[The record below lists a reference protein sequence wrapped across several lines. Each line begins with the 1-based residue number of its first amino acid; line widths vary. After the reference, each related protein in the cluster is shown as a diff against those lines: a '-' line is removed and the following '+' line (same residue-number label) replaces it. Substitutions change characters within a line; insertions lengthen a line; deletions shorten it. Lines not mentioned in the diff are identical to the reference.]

1 MIESSR
7 LKNQVAKSL
16 SGILKACKSSIKICK
31 AGGKV
36 VLCGNGGSAAD
47 AQHIAG
53 ELVGRFMRERKAIP
67 AISLSTDTSVLTALA
82 NDYGYDTV
90 FARQVEALVTK
101 KDVVIG
107 FSTSGNSANVIKAIE
122 KANKIGAKQLLL
134 LGNPR
139 KT

>member
-1 MIESSR
+1 M
-7 LKNQVAKSL
+7 
-16 SGILKACKSSIKICK
+16 
-31 AGGKV
+31 
-36 VLCGNGGSAAD
+36 
-47 AQHIAG
+47 
-53 ELVGRFMRERKAIP
+53 
-67 AISLSTDTSVLTALA
+67 TALA

-122 KANKIGAKQLLL
+122 KANKIGAKQLLTKR
-134 LGNPR
+134 R